1 MSLHHV
7 SLNNSKN
14 TKHTHISLTGTD
26 HCNSNLSKNIQ
37 FEKTNLPVFLIF
49 HNDHFFKGRILDELR
64 VSFKTWN
71 QNACLSKLSVCPCL
85 FITKVAPIDED
96 YLHVVLGFKTK
107 SLQLLEDP

>member
-49 HNDHFFKGRILDELR
+49 QNDHFFSKSKGRILDELR

-71 QNACLSKLSVCPCL
+71 QNACLS
-85 FITKVAPIDED
+85 
-96 YLHVVLGFKTK
+96 
-107 SLQLLEDP
+107 